1 MPRIVLTNTQ
11 KELLKTKLGD
21 DDLAKAII
29 SMVDAGVNINGVNN
43 TAPTYVATMDY
54 FETMANGNS
63 VTYLTTVEVK
73 ALFEDVMGLTPKH
86 INALRE
92 ERITHPRD
100 LANFDSDDFD
110 SVIRS
115 VKGKAALPGLAQIR
129 LKQACDFFQYVL
141 DTERKLKDQYLTAES
156 LKSHSIQFKAIKEQ
170 KDNKDSPKGLPRLS
184 KSTDILSWMDR
195 VEKTLRKL
203 PGQNNS
209 PLAYLTRS
217 DPIVPVALDAF
228 IPNKYYSATHK
239 SLVEELVARKSHLS

>member
-29 SMVDAGVNINGVNN
+29 SMVDAGVNSNGVNN
-43 TAPTYVATMDY
+43 TPPTYVCSMDY
-54 FETMANGNS
+54 FETVAG
-63 VTYLTTVEVK
+63 VTTATYLTTVKVK
-73 ALFEDVMGLTPKH
+73 AFFEDVMGLAPKH

-92 ERITHPRD
+92 EGITHPRD
-100 LANFDSDDFD
+100 LANFDSDDFG

-156 LKSHSIQFKAIKEQ
+156 LKSHAIQFKAIKEQ
-170 KDNKDSPKGLPRLS
+170 KDNKDSP
-184 KSTDILSWMDR
+184 
-195 VEKTLRKL
+195 
-203 PGQNNS
+203 
-209 PLAYLTRS
+209 
-217 DPIVPVALDAF
+217 
-228 IPNKYYSATHK
+228 
-239 SLVEELVARKSHLS
+239 